1 LCLCLAVLGWWL
13 YNRTGPMQD
22 EARSVERD
30 ASEKLRVK
38 LEMGAGLLKVSGG
51 SPNWMEGDFRY
62 NVPAWK
68 PNVRYATSG
77 GIGDLTIEQGT
88 STGIGPFGSTT
99 NDWDL
104 RLNDKVPTDLTVRVG
119 AGEARLDL
127 GALSLRSL
135 EIEMGAG
142 ELRLD
147 LRGKPGRSYD
157 VHLRG
162 GAGEATVQLPRG
174 VGVSARAV
182 SGMGEI
188 NVQGLRSEGDHWV
201 NDAYA
206 QSKVKVRLDV
216 QGGVGAI
223 TLIAE

>member
-1 LCLCLAVLGWWL
+1 VVCLCLAVLGWWL
-13 YNRTGPMQD
+13 VRPTGPMQD
-22 EARSVERD
+22 ESRSVERD

-38 LEMGAGLLKVSGG
+38 VEMGAGILKVAGG
-51 SPNWMEGDFRY
+51 SPNWLEGHFRY

-68 PNVRYATSG
+68 PNVQYASSG
-77 GIGDLTIEQGT
+77 GQGDLTIEQST
-88 STGIGPFGSTT
+88 SWGIGPFGKK
-99 NDWDL
+99 NEWDL
-104 RLNDKVPTDLTVRVG
+104 RLNDKIPTNLTVRVG

-135 EIEMGAG
+135 EIETGAG

-157 VHLRG
+157 VRIRG
-162 GAGEATVQLPRG
+162 GAGEVTVQLPRD
-174 VGVSARAV
+174 VGVYARAV
-182 SGMGEI
+182 GGLGEVK
-188 NVQGLRSEGDHWV
+188 VQGLRSEGDHWV

-206 QSKVKVRLDV
+206 KSRVKVRLDV